1 MPAKRHHLLPQ
12 LYLRR
17 WADADGQVRLVDAR
31 EGRSFIA
38 NVADAVVQNH
48 FYSVETDDGSP
59 PDIVEKALAELE
71 GYAAKGFAALDDGM
85 WPLDVE
91 SRTALAHFI
100 ALQIPR
106 GEVFRATMN
115 RTADQIGKMV
125 LQMAAAHPATLRR
138 LMRETGDGTEPT
150 DEEVAAQAEFL
161 ARGEYTIRESQNA
174 SVALFLETAGELV
187 EPVFACSWD
196 LVTVTGEGRMITA
209 DEPIRMWRAPGKAP
223 AWMGVGIFTAED
235 ITLPL
240 DPMHC
245 LRFSMRMGA
254 PDRVFKIGD
263 QEVEIINGRT
273 AQGAH
278 RYLVV
283 EKTWQPSSAALPPDE

>member
-1 MPAKRHHLLPQ
+1 MPSKRHHLLPQ

-17 WADADGQVRLVDAR
+17 WADADGQVRLVGTR

-38 NVADAVVQNH
+38 NVADAIVQNN

-59 PDIVEKALAELE
+59 PDVIEKALAELE
-71 GYAAKGFAALDDGM
+71 GYAATGFAALDEGM
-85 WPLDVE
+85 WPLDDE

-100 ALQIPR
+100 ALQITR

-115 RTADQIGKMV
+115 MAADKVGKMM
-125 LQMAAAHPATLRR
+125 LHLTAAHPETLRR
-138 LMRETGDGTEPT
+138 LMRETGDGTDPS
-150 DEEVAAQAEFL
+150 DAEVAAQAEFL

-174 SVALFLETAGELV
+174 SAAFFLETAGELL
-187 EPVFACSWD
+187 ESVFACSWD
-196 LVTVTGEGRMITA
+196 LLTVTGELPLITA
-209 DEPIRMWRAPGKAP
+209 DEPIRMWRAPGEAP
-223 AWMGVGIFTAED
+223 AWMGVGILTAED

-254 PDRVFKIGD
+254 PDRVFEIGD

-273 AQGAH
+273 AQAAY
-278 RYLVV
+278 RYLVL
-283 EKTWQPSSAALPPDE
+283 EKSWQPSGVALPPDG